1 MLVQFASS
9 ATPRPNGGQ
18 DVRSSVFRNG
28 AAALLVLMMSASLCL
43 VQSLKAFAEI
53 DEGTERTDGSIQVL
67 SSEVSEDGRSLTY
80 DLLTDKDHG
89 AVRFSFKQD
98 AQNQPLADGLF
109 PASYR
114 SSSTLVPGQG
124 VWVTGGDGV
133 AHWDSRSNTSSSQV
147 IRFDATNTS
156 AWWEI
161 VVPQGC
167 SLHIVDGKSF
177 QAGEVVHVRA
187 GQSFYFITTDPLLAG
202 GESGVMHGSGTASM
216 GYYHDIDARVEA
228 PWPFEEHAGSPTID
242 APFAYRVSVTS
253 EVAKSFSVRW
263 AASVEYY
270 VDGDTSVPVFVD
282 HWPTG
287 LRYWVP
293 EQVTDAARKPNCTPG
308 LGLWRDGSGAAY
320 ADGSPLLEDL
330 KLYNK
335 NRATI
340 TFEHGS
346 PIGPN
351 TPGRPEVALYARRDG
366 TAPILK
372 KWSRLLPSDKTASWG
387 RRFRFPVRSMAIP
400 RSISKIRND
409 GGRCAALTTDG
420 ISTPAARIPHSP
432 PYSLKAMRRCT
443 TTGRA
448 PCTTACTTSR
458 RRWTLR

>member
-1 MLVQFASS
+1 
-9 ATPRPNGGQ
+9 
-18 DVRSSVFRNG
+18 
-28 AAALLVLMMSASLCL
+28 
-43 VQSLKAFAEI
+43 
-53 DEGTERTDGSIQVL
+53 
-67 SSEVSEDGRSLTY
+67 
-80 DLLTDKDHG
+80 
-89 AVRFSFKQD
+89 
-98 AQNQPLADGLF
+98 
-109 PASYR
+109 
-114 SSSTLVPGQG
+114 
-124 VWVTGGDGV
+124 
-133 AHWDSRSNTSSSQV
+133 
-147 IRFDATNTS
+147 
-156 AWWEI
+156 
-161 VVPQGC
+161 
-167 SLHIVDGKSF
+167 
-177 QAGEVVHVRA
+177 
-187 GQSFYFITTDPLLAG
+187 
-202 GESGVMHGSGTASM
+202 M